1 MNNDYNASIM
11 IFIDINRFVKVFPII
26 FLAAF
31 FMNLL
36 LGIKRSLREEKSRA
50 IIQYIVSGVLL
61 VISFSGFIGLW
72 R

>member
-1 MNNDYNASIM
+1 
-11 IFIDINRFVKVFPII
+11 
-26 FLAAF
+26 
-31 FMNLL
+31 MNLL